1 MSEVKKFTKEEL
13 DEIQNLRDGN
23 AQKVNEFGQVELEIL
38 LTVQRLESL
47 QKTKEDLQQEYKDLQ
62 LKEQDLVKNL
72 NDIYGAVTVVL
83 SNGEFTPAKW
93 LFDYLLWYL

>member
-72 NDIYGAVTVVL
+72 NDKYGAGTVDI

>member
-47 QKTKEDLQQEYKDLQ
+47 QKTKEDLQQEYRDLQ

-72 NDIYGAVTVVL
+72 NDKYGAGTVDI

>member
-23 AQKVNEFGQVELEIL
+23 ARKVNEFGQVELEIL

-47 QKTKEDLQQEYKDLQ
+47 QKTKEDLQQEYRDLQ
-62 LKEQDLVKNL
+62 LKDQDLVKNL
-72 NDIYGAVTVVL
+72 NDKYGAGTVDI
-83 SNGEFTPAKW
+83 SNGEFTPAK
-93 LFDYLLWYL
+93 

>member
-47 QKTKEDLQQEYKDLQ
+47 QKTKEDLQQEYRDLQ

-72 NDIYGAVTVVL
+72 NDKYGAGTVDI
-83 SNGEFTPAKW
+83 SNGEFTPAK
-93 LFDYLLWYL
+93 

>member
-38 LTVQRLESL
+38 LEES
-47 QKTKEDLQQEYKDLQ
+47 
-62 LKEQDLVKNL
+62 
-72 NDIYGAVTVVL
+72 I
-83 SNGEFTPAKW
+83 
-93 LFDYLLWYL
+93 

>member
-23 AQKVNEFGQVELEIL
+23 ARKVNEFGQVELEIL

-47 QKTKEDLQQEYKDLQ
+47 QKTKEDLQQEYRDLQ

-72 NDIYGAVTVVL
+72 NDKYGAGTVDI
-83 SNGEFTPAKW
+83 SNGEFTPAK
-93 LFDYLLWYL
+93 